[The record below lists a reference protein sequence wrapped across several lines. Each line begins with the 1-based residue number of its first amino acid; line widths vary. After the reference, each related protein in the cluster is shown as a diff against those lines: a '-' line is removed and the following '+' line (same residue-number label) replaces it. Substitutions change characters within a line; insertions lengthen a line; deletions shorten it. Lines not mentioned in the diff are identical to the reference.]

1 MNPESIIKKKIQL
14 YVSEDGNKKYA
25 KYYRIP
31 TPSDSMEYSRENNAF
46 KNCVRWY
53 AKITG
58 DKVYFSVIAVKGS
71 DVGLYFE
78 DSNKKEVMR
87 KSLIAATPVLP
98 IELLNDGETLLQ
110 LYQYEVDKD
119 SNKLKVTNG
128 AIYNSTD
135 GLLSDSFIK
144 SYTYTKNNIHI
155 DKNLIFTIPS
165 MVISDSLD
173 DLSTVVPSDWV
184 VLNSIDDVVR
194 DITNLMVSD
203 DIVDRGSP
211 VNLNSIFSTKISSEV
226 IPSLNDV
233 YIMVLD
239 IEKDTI
245 IRDMGGYGLY
255 ELYNLSNTTGS
266 NTTKTIQISNAGGK
280 LPNDRITFTIN
291 ESEYISEPQTEP
303 LYIVYE
309 TTLGERGY
317 KKYSAQQIV
326 DLNKKIT
333 ISDFNN
339 YRKILLVSLGEYYIS
354 IDDGAVLELD
364 PDKDFRRLSDRLS
377 KYGLEKEVH
386 NFVEKDDRFYTGKIY
401 DDIKLTNGKLIEI
414 PLDEKVLN
422 EISITATGGDSLHGG
437 SIPRELYVDILTK
450 DGNTIEGVVFH
461 DYGETLSIKDPTNV
475 KSLLISAKPKAT
487 ENIVNSI
494 EYDRYS
500 HSAGLT
506 IRLTKA

>member
-46 KNCVRWY
+46 KNCIRWY

-128 AIYNSTD
+128 TIYNSTD
-135 GLLSDSFIK
+135 GLLSDNFIK

-211 VNLNSIFSTKISSEV
+211 VNLNSILSTKISSKV

-239 IEKDTI
+239 IEKDTV
-245 IRDMGGYGLY
+245 IRDSEYGLY
-255 ELYNLSNTTGS
+255 ELYNISDTTGS

-317 KKYSAQQIV
+317 KKYSAQQIL

-333 ISDFNN
+333 ISDFST

-354 IDDGAVLELD
+354 IDDGAVLELA

-386 NFVEKDDRFYTGKIY
+386 NFVENTNSYYAGKVY
-401 DDIKLTNGKLIEI
+401 DDITLTNGKLIEI

-422 EISITATGGDSLHGG
+422 EISITSTGGDSLYSGL
-437 SIPRELYVDILTK
+437 IPREVYVDIITK

-461 DYGETLSIKDPTNV
+461 EYRKTLPIKDPTNV

-487 ENIVNSI
+487 ENVANGI
-494 EYDRYS
+494 EYHRYS
-500 HSAGLT
+500 EPNGLK
-506 IRLTKA
+506 ILLTKA